1 MNINSIT
8 PRIEYKNQEKA
19 PKQQNFRGGFD
30 MFLRFLDTNKAWG
43 ATGVDLGFM
52 VIPRT
57 WVDSSRGAN
66 AGIETGVRESTSSG
80 NHAAIGLYGAGAG
93 AIIATAYNSK
103 YGVKFN
109 KIFASDKLLDNL
121 ASSWNEKKELRPYL
135 EKVVDSLEGFNPSR
149 GTADGWVG
157 IDKETQKLIV
167 DKLENEIKTVD
178 GYKINKETEKYI
190 HSLIT
195 STTGAEAQIRLKDAK
210 VGVDGLELKNVLEN
224 IVSVTKTFLNDK
236 VGQAF
241 ENAKNIDANE
251 YVKSMKRF
259 NKARS
264 LAGVGIGAAIG
275 MSIQPINRYLTKK
288 RTGSDDFVGGGEKD
302 NSIRFKII
310 KTAAAIAFLLGAFA
324 TISTNPKEILTKL
337 QFKGMTPTLDQYKGV
352 YGLTIFSRFLSS
364 RNGNELGEGARKDT
378 IGFISWLL
386 LGNIVSKAYVKLRD
400 KELLNYQPNK
410 GILKANIKTRDEVL
424 LEALHKHGIS
434 VTENGKALKFN
445 ELLKKLPSSDK
456 LTRVK
461 LRKLNA
467 AQVVGY
473 LFSGLILGVGIPQ
486 MNKHITNN
494 KEAKKKLA
502 LEQAKQTEA
511 KTVQLTPVNN
521 EISQAA

>member
-8 PRIEYKNQEKA
+8 PKIEYKNNNKA
-19 PKQQNFRGGFD
+19 PEQQNFKGGID
-30 MFLRFLDTNKAWG
+30 TFLRFLDTNKAWG

-57 WVDSSRGAN
+57 VVDSSRGVN
-66 AGIETGVRESTSSG
+66 AGVETGVRETGSSG
-80 NHAAIGLYGAGAG
+80 NHASIGLYGAGAG
-93 AIIATAYNSK
+93 ALIATAYDSK

-121 ASSWNEKKELRPYL
+121 AVNWNENKNLKPYL
-135 EKVVDSLEGFNPSR
+135 EKVVASIEGFNPSR

-157 IDKETQKLIV
+157 IDKETQKVIV
-167 DKLENEIKTVD
+167 DKLENEIKNVD

-195 STTGAEAQIRLKDAK
+195 SVTGAEAQIRLKNAK
-210 VGVDGLELKNVLEN
+210 NGVDGLELKNVIEN
-224 IVSVTKTFLNDK
+224 IFSVTKSFLNDK

-241 ENAKNIDANE
+241 ENAKSIDSNE
-251 YVKSMKRF
+251 YIKSMKRF
-259 NKARS
+259 NKMRS

-302 NSIRFKII
+302 NSMRFKII
-310 KTAAAIAFLLGAFA
+310 KTAAAIAFLMGAFA
-324 TISTNPKEILTKL
+324 TISTKPQEILTKL
-337 QFKGMTPTLDQYKGV
+337 QFKGMTPTLDQYKAV

-364 RNGNELGEGARKDT
+364 RNTNELGEGARKDT

-386 LGNIVSKAYVKLRD
+386 LGNIVSKAYIKLRD
-400 KELLNYQPNK
+400 SELLNYQPNK

-424 LEALHKHGIS
+424 LEALNKQGIS

-445 ELLKKLPSSDK
+445 ELLKKLPTSDK

-461 LRKLNA
+461 LRKLSA
-467 AQVVGY
+467 AQIVGY

-486 MNKHITNN
+486 MNKHITNK
-494 KEAKKKLA
+494 KEAQKKAA
-502 LEQAKQTEA
+502 LEQQAAA
-511 KTVQLTPVNN
+511 KTVSLTSSNDDVLQ
-521 EISQAA
+521 SA